1 MITRTLWTGHES
13 GWLIIITHKFNKKAG
28 VSYNFKRK
36 SPKLNDVEDV
46 DDLLIGDFH
55 DSFHNLT
62 YKDSMLVN
70 WVKHD
75 CPSAEV
81 GFHWN
86 FFNYRGPQISVMAK
100 TSRLIFWKPCLVCFQ
115 RRWWHPCKSIWTEK
129 TDWYRSWTTI
139 KIERKRSLNL
149 WFTSWNA
156 AGRKALNEIW
166 RQLVA

>member
-1 MITRTLWTGHES
+1 MTHE
-13 GWLIIITHKFNKKAG
+13 FNEKAG
-28 VSYNFKRK
+28 ISYNFKRK

-81 GFHWN
+81 GFQVKSEPNQLTFW
-86 FFNYRGPQISVMAK
+86 FTLWKF
-100 TSRLIFWKPCLVCFQ
+100 TSKPRQVCFQ
-115 RRWWHPCKSIWTEK
+115 RR
-129 TDWYRSWTTI
+129 
-139 KIERKRSLNL
+139 
-149 WFTSWNA
+149 
-156 AGRKALNEIW
+156 
-166 RQLVA
+166 

>member
-1 MITRTLWTGHES
+1 MTHE
-13 GWLIIITHKFNKKAG
+13 FNKKAG

-81 GFHWN
+81 GFQ
-86 FFNYRGPQISVMAK
+86 FLSVN
-100 TSRLIFWKPCLVCFQ
+100 
-115 RRWWHPCKSIWTEK
+115 
-129 TDWYRSWTTI
+129 DTI
-139 KIERKRSLNL
+139 LK
-149 WFTSWNA
+149 
-156 AGRKALNEIW
+156 
-166 RQLVA
+166 

>member
-1 MITRTLWTGHES
+1 MTHE
-13 GWLIIITHKFNKKAG
+13 FNKKAG

-81 GFHWN
+81 GFHFN
-86 FFNYRGPQISVMAK
+86 FANRDSQG
-100 TSRLIFWKPCLVCFQ
+100 LVCSSEMGLNSYIDVGD
-115 RRWWHPCKSIWTEK
+115 RCWRPNVLVT
-129 TDWYRSWTTI
+129 
-139 KIERKRSLNL
+139 SLRC
-149 WFTSWNA
+149 W
-156 AGRKALNEIW
+156 
-166 RQLVA
+166 